1 MFRKRHVGSGALINQ
16 PNHHSYS
23 YIDATIDFL
32 GGTGVLG
39 TEVANDNQLLLITR
53 AGLPRKSLQHLV
65 SVLEASPARDAATIA
80 WLRSRLTGNDD
91 SDEKLDFRSSEM
103 TLRVA
108 TLLVALIGLFEDLD
122 PAIEFLLDPHAALD
136 GLPPAKAVFTTTGV
150 AAVNKLVMKE
160 RLGLPT

>member
-1 MFRKRHVGSGALINQ
+1 
-16 PNHHSYS
+16 
-23 YIDATIDFL
+23 
-32 GGTGVLG
+32 
-39 TEVANDNQLLLITR
+39 
-53 AGLPRKSLQHLV
+53 
-65 SVLEASPARDAATIA
+65 
-80 WLRSRLTGNDD
+80 
-91 SDEKLDFRSSEM
+91 M